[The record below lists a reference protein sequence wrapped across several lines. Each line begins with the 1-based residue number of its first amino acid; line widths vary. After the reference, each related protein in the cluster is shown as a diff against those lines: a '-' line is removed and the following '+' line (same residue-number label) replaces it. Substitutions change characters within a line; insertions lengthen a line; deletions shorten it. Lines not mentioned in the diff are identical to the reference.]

1 MAKLKGLKKVNKII
15 NEFTVKNFG
24 VTAEPGVEF
33 QAFCEDNL
41 INYAFV
47 MCSEHVE
54 YFIKDATTRFPDIN
68 ADVFL
73 WCLLHE
79 VFHCVTDE
87 MWTPEELEYFEYQK
101 DKASEIQDD
110 QHRYDWYYA
119 IPDEFFATRGAGE
132 YMMKHPK
139 KIAKFWNKLAPALAN
154 FYEKNGLMEN

>member
-33 QAFCEDNL
+33 QAFCGDNL

-47 MCSEHVE
+47 LADSSIG
-54 YFIKDATTRFPDIN
+54 YFMDDVNMRYPEIN

-79 VFHCVTDE
+79 IFHCVTDGQ
-87 MWTPEELEYFEYQK
+87 WTKEELEYFEYQK
-101 DKASEIQDD
+101 EKLVCIVDD
-110 QHRYDWYYA
+110 QTRHDWYHA
-119 IPDEFFATRGAGE
+119 IPDEFFATKRAGE
-132 YMMKHPK
+132 YMMQHPK